1 MKLKSVLSAVALAS
15 AALAATSANAAFV
28 IGGTSF
34 TGGFIQPAGF
44 TNLPNSIVSGL
55 SSFNIDPAGF
65 SVGSTGNFVGF
76 VGGPAVANPFDLAT
90 PPTVLFTDGAFTFN
104 LTSYGP
110 AVPLGFTCAPG
121 AGGTGNQCSDGLAF
135 TGVGQVTG
143 NGFQATGFTMSWSAN
158 GTCNESTI
166 TANTCAAGATGSWSA
181 SISATGAEPPTQ
193 VPEPTTLALVGLALT
208 GLALARRSKKA

>member
-28 IGGTSF
+28 IGSTSF
-34 TGGFIQPAGF
+34 GGGFIQPAGF

-55 SSFNIDPAGF
+55 SAFSIDPTALA
-65 SVGSTGNFVGF
+65 VGSTGSFGPFVTGL
-76 VGGPAVANPFDLAT
+76 AVANSFNLAT
-90 PPTVLFTDGAFTFN
+90 PPTVLFTDGGFTFN
-104 LTSYGP
+104 LTSYGA
-110 AVPLGFTCAPG
+110 AVPVAFNCGTLQCVDGISFSG
-121 AGGTGNQCSDGLAF
+121 AGT
-135 TGVGQVTG
+135 VTG
-143 NGFQATGFTMSWSAN
+143 NGFQATGFTMGWSSQ
-158 GTCNESTI
+158 GTCNEST
-166 TANTCAAGATGSWSA
+166 TVANTCAPGASASWSA